1 MFNISNTN
9 NTNNTDNKDPNLIQ
23 GKQFI
28 KMYSGLIDKV
38 KSHLNLIGT
47 TSSPHIGSIIE
58 SLENDNSTT
67 NNSKVIASDVAKID
81 KEFNQL
87 LVLYTKNYKLFME
100 ELMDNNKY
108 NDIISKYGGKNVIYN
123 GVKYYINKYGFAQKY
138 NNDDLWTNRS
148 NSCSSNAIN
157 ILPADFKKLMHSA
170 NMGAG
175 QECGV
180 AGFNIENKTTSE
192 KAWIDIEG
200 KKHVYS
206 DTVWANR
213 DSTCLEPAP
222 KLLTNSLYNTIPEY
236 REMSQTS
243 QCNNLNV
250 DPKILNNLSYLNNRL
265 TTLAKK
271 LLVDIEK
278 LSTEDQHLKQE
289 LNQLKQNIS
298 NNITNLEKDKH
309 SLNINSTENTI
320 DLENKLE
327 DSELYVTSSY
337 TKYIIWLVTCL
348 LLLALTYFTFLSSGS
363 NTFQT
368 MLVLGV
374 IALLGLYIIFYELIP
389 KFSNLRVSY

>member
-1 MFNISNTN
+1 MF
-9 NTNNTDNKDPNLIQ
+9 NTDNKDPNLIQ

-28 KMYSGLIDKV
+28 KIHSGLIDKV

-100 ELMDNNKY
+100 ELMANNKY
-108 NDIISKYGGKNVIYN
+108 NDILSKYSGKNVTYN
-123 GVKYYINKYGFAQKY
+123 GVKYYINNYGFAQKY

-148 NSCSSNAIN
+148 NSCSSNPIN
-157 ILPADFKKLMHSA
+157 ISAADFNKLMHSA

-180 AGFNIENKTTSE
+180 AGFNIENKSTSE

-213 DSTCLEPAP
+213 DRTCLEPGP

-236 REMSQTS
+236 KQMSQTS
-243 QCNNLNV
+243 QCNKLNV
-250 DPKILNNLSYLNNRL
+250 DPKILNNLSYLNTKL
-265 TTLAKK
+265 TNLANK
-271 LLVDIEK
+271 LLIDIK
-278 LSTEDQHLKQE
+278 NLSTEDQTLKQE
-289 LNQLKQNIS
+289 LNQLKKNIK
-298 NNITNLEKDKH
+298 NNITNLEKDKQ
-309 SLNINSTENTI
+309 SLNINNTENSI

-348 LLLALTYFTFLSSGS
+348 VILALTYYTFLSSDS
-363 NTFQT
+363 NTYQT
-368 MLVLGV
+368 ILVLGV
-374 IALLGLYIIFYELIP
+374 IALLVFYITFYELIP